1 MDIRVDKPPPWDLEL
16 QAAEGTGDRRL
27 GGGGGLWQASWSLTA
42 VERPIIFFVL
52 AGGSDDSCWKLAS
65 ATTSAASFVLRDSV
79 SDSEVAR
86 QEVPSGTEEKKVNS
100 RIRKLAEG
108 AGFSQGLKTKTARW
122 CATCGKEAV
131 PRSARSYLLLPLEQ
145 QTDYVTDYDSEY
157 DSCSSRPFVCLS
169 RWLTACFSACLSVC
183 LSAHAAACRVP
194 GEPLGDPD
202 YPHIFLRSRMCK
214 KKYDI
219 IYNRNIITCT
229 AAKNI
234 NMFFN
239 DTVDVYCF

>member
-16 QAAEGTGDRRL
+16 QAAEWTGDRRL
-27 GGGGGLWQASWSLTA
+27 GGGGLWQASWWLTA
-42 VERPIIFFVL
+42 VERPIFFFFFVL
-52 AGGSDDSCWKLAS
+52 VGSDDSCWKLVS

-79 SDSEVAR
+79 NDSEVAR
-86 QEVPSGTEEKKVNS
+86 QEVLSGTEEKKVNS
-100 RIRKLAEG
+100 SIRKLAEG
-108 AGFSQGLKTKTARW
+108 AGFSQGLQTKTARW

-169 RWLTACFSACLSVC
+169 RWLAACFSACLSVC

-194 GEPLGDPD
+194 RRASGW
-202 YPHIFLRSRMCK
+202 SRLSS
-214 KKYDI
+214 YLS
-219 IYNRNIITCT
+219 
-229 AAKNI
+229 
-234 NMFFN
+234 
-239 DTVDVYCF
+239 

>member
-1 MDIRVDKPPPWDLEL
+1 M
-16 QAAEGTGDRRL
+16 
-27 GGGGGLWQASWSLTA
+27 
-42 VERPIIFFVL
+42 VERPNFFFL
-52 AGGSDDSCWKLAS
+52 CWGRGSDDSCWKLAS

-79 SDSEVAR
+79 NDSEVAR
-86 QEVPSGTEEKKVNS
+86 QEVLSGTEEEKVNS

-169 RWLTACFSACLSVC
+169 RWLAACFSACLSVC
-183 LSAHAAACRVP
+183 LSVCSRCSMSC
-194 GEPLGDPD
+194 PLESLWV
-202 YPHIFLRSRMCK
+202 IQIILISFLEVECVK
-214 KKYDI
+214 KKNYI
-219 IYNRNIITCT
+219 IYNRTIITCT

-234 NMFFN
+234 SMFFN